1 MTCSDTLDK
10 GWVYQTARK
19 CLILLG
25 FLAPSLKR
33 FTETNLKRK
42 GENNMTDMTVN
53 VWRCPCCGYSVFAL
67 DEMEYGDIM
76 CDACE
81 VLMESAGRQDI
92 AIAD

>member
-1 MTCSDTLDK
+1 
-10 GWVYQTARK
+10 
-19 CLILLG
+19 
-25 FLAPSLKR
+25 
-33 FTETNLKRK
+33 
-42 GENNMTDMTVN
+42 MTDMVVN

-92 AIAD
+92 TLAD